1 MRDFIILLCSIAAH
15 IFSSK
20 GVALGLALL
29 LFWIKGKQLGFNSEK
44 WENYFLEL
52 SQRKVIRTA
61 LSISG
66 ISIVVATFLSYIILD
81 KTGFDYAFIT
91 AAIMLC
97 GSILWFGKKWK
108 GEKGKDYILKRFAE
122 IPQTILEKREREAH
136 T

>member
-1 MRDFIILLCSIAAH
+1 M
-15 IFSSK
+15 K
-20 GVALGLALL
+20 GYKRYDTNTIYLPR
-29 LFWIKGKQLGFNSEK
+29 
-44 WENYFLEL
+44 
-52 SQRKVIRTA
+52 RKVIRTA

-97 GSILWFGKKWK
+97 CSILWFGKKWK